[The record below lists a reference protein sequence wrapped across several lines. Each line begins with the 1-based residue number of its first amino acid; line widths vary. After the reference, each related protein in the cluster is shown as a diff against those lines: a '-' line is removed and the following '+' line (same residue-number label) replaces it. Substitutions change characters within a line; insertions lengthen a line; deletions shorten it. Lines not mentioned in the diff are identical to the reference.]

1 MSIKVSI
8 VEDDKRTRES
18 LALLIGGASDFSC
31 VGAHATA
38 ETALKKIPQE
48 QPDVI
53 LLDLE
58 LPAMSGIEFIREL
71 KRRPA
76 VEILVLTIH
85 DEPRRIYAAL
95 EAGASGYLVKPMPP
109 RKMIEAIKEIHG
121 GGSPMSAPIARLVVQ
136 TFQERGRSHR
146 KLEKLTPREQEI
158 LELLAKGYSDKEI
171 SQALGIS
178 EHTVN
183 GHIKSIYVKL
193 QAHSRAQAVAEYL
206 RQ

>member
-206 RQ
+206 RR